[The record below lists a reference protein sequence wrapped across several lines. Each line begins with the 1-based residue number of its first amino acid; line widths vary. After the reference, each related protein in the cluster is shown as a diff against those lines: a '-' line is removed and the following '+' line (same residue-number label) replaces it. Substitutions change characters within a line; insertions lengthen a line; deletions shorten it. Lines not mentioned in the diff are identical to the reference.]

1 VDIMLSIQSKRYIRL
16 LLIAC
21 FTAGLFFC
29 TPSYLKSQTAADT
42 ALLSLQKKNAIDLYY
57 QSLQTQSGLYNGS
70 EYVPYETSLKEG
82 HPYFDTTKMLNG
94 SVFYNGMLYKDVP
107 MLYDIIRDELII
119 QHYNKVF
126 YLQLIK
132 SKVDSFN
139 LMSHAFVHMGR
150 DSSRKDN
157 LKEGFYDLLHDGK
170 TKLYIRRYKDIQ
182 ESIPDFTV
190 EKRVYAH
197 TRYFIYKNN
206 VYNEVYSQASVLDV
220 LSDKKM
226 VLKQELRKQHI
237 KFKKQREYAIKTMV
251 EQYDALN
258 P

>member
-1 VDIMLSIQSKRYIRL
+1 MLSIPSKRYILL
-16 LLIAC
+16 LLITC

-29 TPSYLKSQTAADT
+29 TPLYLKSQTAADT
-42 ALLSLQKKNAIDLYY
+42 AFLSIQKKNAIDLYY

-70 EYVPYETSLKEG
+70 EYVPYVTLLKEG

-94 SVFYNGMLYKDVP
+94 SVFYDGMLYNNVP
-107 MLYDIIRDELII
+107 MLYDIIKDELII
-119 QHYNKVF
+119 QHHNKVF

-132 SKVDSFN
+132 SKIDSFN

-150 DSSRKDN
+150 DSSKKDN
-157 LKEGFYDLLHDGK
+157 PREGFYDLLHDGK
-170 TKLYIRRYKDIQ
+170 TKLYARRIKTIQ

-206 VYNEVYSQASVLDV
+206 SYNEVYSQASVLDL
-220 LSDKKM
+220 LSDKKTL
-226 VLKQELRKQHI
+226 LKQALRKQHI
-237 KFKKQREYAIKTMV
+237 KFKKQREYAIKTIV
-251 EQYDALN
+251 QQYDALN

>member
-1 VDIMLSIQSKRYIRL
+1 MLNAPKPYIRQL
-16 LLIAC
+16 LTTCLR
-21 FTAGLFFC
+21 AGLFFC
-29 TPSYLKSQTAADT
+29 IPFCLKSQTSADT

-70 EYVPYETSLKEG
+70 EYVPYVNSLKEG

-94 SVFYNGMLYKDVP
+94 SVFYNGMLYNNVP
-107 MLYDIIRDELII
+107 MLYDIIKDELII

-132 SKVDSFN
+132 SKIDSFN
-139 LMSHAFVHMGR
+139 LMSHAFVHMGK

-157 LKEGFYDLLHDGK
+157 LREGFYDLLHDGK
-170 TKLYIRRYKDIQ
+170 TKLYVRRFKDIQ

-206 VYNEVYSQASVLDV
+206 VYNEVYSQGSVFDLFG
-220 LSDKKM
+220 DKKTL
-226 VLKQELRKQHI
+226 LKQAFRKQHI
-237 KFKKQREYAIKTMV
+237 KFKKQREYAIKTIV
-251 EQYDALN
+251 QQYDALN